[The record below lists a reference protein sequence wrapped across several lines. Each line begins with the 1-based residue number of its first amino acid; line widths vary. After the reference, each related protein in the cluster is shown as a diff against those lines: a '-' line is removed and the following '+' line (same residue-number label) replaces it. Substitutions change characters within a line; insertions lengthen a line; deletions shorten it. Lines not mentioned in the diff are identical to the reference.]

1 MKLMPNLNLA
11 SRAYANAAV
20 NRTTRQQ
27 EADVFRLVIAR
38 LQAARQSGPT
48 ARVRAL
54 ADNRRLWMTVADLVR
69 DGGNPLPP
77 ETRAGFIS
85 IGLRVQREMDAD
97 EPNFDFLISVN
108 KHIAEG
114 LSGNP

>member
-1 MKLMPNLNLA
+1 MSNQNLA
-11 SRAYANAAV
+11 SRAYAAALG

-27 EADVFRLVIAR
+27 ESDIFRLVIAH
-38 LQAARQSGPT
+38 LQAARQSGPI

-54 ADNRRLWMTVADLVR
+54 ADNRRLWMTVSDLVL
-69 DGGNPLPP
+69 DDSNPLPP
-77 ETRAGFIS
+77 ETRAGIVS
-85 IGLRVQREMDAD
+85 IGRTVQREMDAD
-97 EPNFDFLISVN
+97 EPNFDFLITIN

>member
-1 MKLMPNLNLA
+1 MPNLQLA
-11 SRAYANAAV
+11 SRAYAAASV

-27 EADVFRLVIAR
+27 EADIFRLVIAR
-38 LQAARQSGPT
+38 MQAARESGPM

-54 ADNRRLWMTVADLVR
+54 ADNRRLWMAVSDLLR
-69 DGGNPLPP
+69 DGDNPLPR
-77 ETRAGFIS
+77 ETRAGLIS
-85 IGLRVQREMDAD
+85 IGVTVQREMDSE
-97 EPNFDFLISVN
+97 EPSFDFLITIN